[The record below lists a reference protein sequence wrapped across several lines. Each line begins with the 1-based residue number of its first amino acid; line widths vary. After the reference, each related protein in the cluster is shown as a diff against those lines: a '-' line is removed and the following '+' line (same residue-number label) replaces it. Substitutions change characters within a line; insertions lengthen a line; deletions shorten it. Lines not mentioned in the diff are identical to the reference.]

1 MAVEFVRYVDGT
13 VNAFSTQGQ
22 VSLDACSP
30 GEYALFLISRDAT
43 TDPST
48 VASGW
53 ILLEKHSDTMAHWLY
68 GKTLEEADCV
78 ANRTVAQWA
87 SSGKALAHAV
97 IYSGVESVDAEK
109 GAFGTGDGTTID
121 CGSVTTSEVM
131 VVALTA
137 MYSTASRTVGNVE
150 GFTERRERGSTTPDF
165 WHQIGDT
172 NGAWGGGSC
181 APDYTIDSG
190 NSATYRGGFIVEL
203 AGEGEPPAATA
214 FMTPRWPG
222 VW

>member
-1 MAVEFVRYVDGT
+1 MAVAFERYVDGGAG
-13 VNAFSTQGQ
+13 AFLTKAQ
-22 VSLDACSP
+22 VSLDGCSP
-30 GEYALFLISRDAT
+30 GEYALVLISREVTDNPT
-43 TDPST
+43 TVPG
-48 VASGW
+48 GW
-53 ILLEKHSDTMAHWLY
+53 SLLEKHSDTYAHFLY
-68 GKTLEEADCV
+68 GKTLAEGDCI
-78 ANRTVAQWA
+78 ALLTWDFAA
-87 SSGKALAHAV
+87 SKKTLTTAAV
-97 IYSGVESVDAEK
+97 YSGVESADSEK
-109 GAFGTGDGTTID
+109 GAFGTGSDTTID
-121 CGSVTTSEVM
+121 CGSITTSEVM

-137 MYSTASRTVGNVE
+137 MYSTASRTVGNVAD
-150 GFTERRERGSTTPDF
+150 FTERRERGSTSPDF

-172 NGAWGGGSC
+172 DGAWEGGAC